1 MTAAKTPKSSI
12 KPKNRRPPPIS
23 EGDFKSDLLEKLKD
37 LEYAAGYLTAAIE
50 EGEDVFL
57 LAVRNVAQAQGG
69 LRAISKETKLNREG
83 LYSMLSKSGNPRLSS
98 LTSVLNTLGIR
109 MQFIT
114 A

>member
-1 MTAAKTPKSSI
+1 MATT
-12 KPKNRRPPPIS
+12 KPLKKATKAQTQKFPPVA

-37 LEYAAGYLTAAIE
+37 HEYASGYLTACLE

-69 LRAISKETKLNREG
+69 LRSISKSTNLNREG
-83 LYSMLSKSGNPRLSS
+83 LYSMLSKKGNPRLSS

-109 MQFIT
+109 VQFT
-114 A
+114 PA